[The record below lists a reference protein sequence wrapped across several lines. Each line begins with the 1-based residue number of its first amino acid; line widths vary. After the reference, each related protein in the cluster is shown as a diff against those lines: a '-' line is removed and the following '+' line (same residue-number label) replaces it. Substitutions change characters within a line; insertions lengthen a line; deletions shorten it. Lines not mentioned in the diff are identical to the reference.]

1 MDPFEAAGEKFYSW
15 LKRKYH
21 LLQPV
26 LTISTEKEFTSLPKS
41 AYGIIGHKIRGED

>member
-21 LLQPV
+21 LLQHV
-26 LTISTEKEFTSLPKS
+26 LTISIEKESTYLPKS
-41 AYGIIGHKIRGED
+41 AYGIIGRKIRGED